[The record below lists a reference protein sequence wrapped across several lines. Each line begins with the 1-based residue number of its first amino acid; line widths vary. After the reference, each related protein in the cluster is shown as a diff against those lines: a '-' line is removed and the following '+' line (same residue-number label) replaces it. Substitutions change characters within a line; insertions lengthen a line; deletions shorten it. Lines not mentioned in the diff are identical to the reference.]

1 MENKLKEQINED
13 EDEDEDVLYK
23 FGSLTLY
30 TDRIIELLN
39 KSIIDYSS

>member
-1 MENKLKEQINED
+1 MENKLKEQINDD
-13 EDEDEDVLYK
+13 EDELYK

>member
-1 MENKLKEQINED
+1 MENKLKEEINED
-13 EDEDEDVLYK
+13 EDEIYK
-23 FGSLTLY
+23 FDKLTLY

>member
-1 MENKLKEQINED
+1 MENKLEEKINED
-13 EDEDEDVLYK
+13 DDEIYK
-23 FGSLTLY
+23 FESLTLY

>member
-1 MENKLKEQINED
+1 MENKLEEQINED
-13 EDEDEDVLYK
+13 DDEIYK
-23 FGSLTLY
+23 FESLTLY

>member
-13 EDEDEDVLYK
+13 EDEDEIYK
-23 FGSLTLY
+23 FESLTLY

-39 KSIIDYSS
+39 KCIIDYSS

>member
-1 MENKLKEQINED
+1 MENKLKEEINED
-13 EDEDEDVLYK
+13 EDEIYK
-23 FGSLTLY
+23 LDKLTLY

>member
-23 FGSLTLY
+23 IGSLTLY

>member
-13 EDEDEDVLYK
+13 EDEIYK
-23 FGSLTLY
+23 FENLTLY

>member
-13 EDEDEDVLYK
+13 EDGIYK
-23 FGSLTLY
+23 FESLTLY

>member
-13 EDEDEDVLYK
+13 EDEIYK
-23 FGSLTLY
+23 FESLTLY

>member
-13 EDEDEDVLYK
+13 EDEDEIYK
-23 FGSLTLY
+23 FENLTLY

>member
-1 MENKLKEQINED
+1 MENKLNEQINDD
-13 EDEDEDVLYK
+13 EDELYK

>member
-1 MENKLKEQINED
+1 MENKLKEQINDD
-13 EDEDEDVLYK
+13 EDELYK
-23 FGSLTLY
+23 FGRLTLY